1 MARDLS
7 QLQKNGDATHYKVA
21 SSWTIQDLS
30 QYFGTDWNLALKTT
44 DNSVILANDTNG
56 YLYQNLINDN
66 QTDYSFFF
74 FPLKNE
80 IKLLKI
86 KIDARCES
94 YNQGTGYFGS
104 DLCSMGV
111 LLNNSQQSGSPNQRV
126 ITWTKTTA
134 STVDDIKLEVDDTD
148 WHTYERTLSTPIVG
162 DYFGFFML
170 KGIWRVKNI
179 ELTIPETSN
188 GGGAT
193 HIAKV
198 TGQLKDLSSNLSDI
212 LMVSGGG
219 GGGLI
224 VGETAYTG
232 KEAGGISGSGDN
244 SADQSTGNAFGL
256 GESGTNLSGGGS
268 GLYGGYKGTSSK
280 SGGAGSGYIGNS
292 LLSNKKM
299 VGYNVPTSSATGTKT
314 ESVEVYDSNYVAN
327 KPKAGNGHAR
337 IKFLREPG
345 RKVQTLI
352 DSSQGI
358 KDSIFDNIVTIPNN
372 DYGNDTWQ
380 FDQNGVLFIN
390 ERNSNRASV
399 NAKFLKGNATK
410 LYIETSYEHRNT
422 YGSNYRWQFVF
433 LDNLYEGQ
441 HTPPSFLAR
450 TYFVLHT
457 NQYNIIDNDPWYD
470 LPSTVIELSLNDIP
484 SNQRFYISFTSCDGH
499 TEITKMYFDDDA
511 YILE

>member
-1 MARDLS
+1 MAWESVKKLLIGGASIDFTFNDSL
-7 QLQKNGDATHYKVA
+7 LQGLIN
-21 SSWTIQDLS
+21 
-30 QYFGTDWNLALKTT
+30 
-44 DNSVILANDTNG
+44 NG
-56 YLYQNLINDN
+56 YVEGGYD
-66 QTDYSFFF
+66 TVGYS
-74 FPLKNE
+74 
-80 IKLLKI
+80 
-86 KIDARCES
+86 C
-94 YNQGTGYFGS
+94 
-104 DLCSMGV
+104 
-111 LLNNSQQSGSPNQRV
+111 
-126 ITWTKTTA
+126 
-134 STVDDIKLEVDDTD
+134 
-148 WHTYERTLSTPIVG
+148 TLSTLIADNEHKTPDFHEYNIGDAGYKIGFGYQNSQLVRYIYDPVTGNSFGYTGVYQYPQTGTLGILPLLNEAEQKGMFVMVVLHYPTTAPFIQFESVG
-162 DYFGFFML
+162 DRNSANY
-170 KGIWRVKNI
+170 
-179 ELTIPETSN
+179 LTACYNAIMDAIPQAITSN

-193 HIAKV
+193 HIAKR
-198 TGQLKDLSSNLSDI
+198 TGQLKDLSSYTSDI
-212 LMVSGGG
+212 LIVSGGG
-219 GGGLI
+219 GGGLL
-224 VGETAYTG
+224 VGETDYSG

-244 SADQSTGNAFGL
+244 SADQTTGNAFGL
-256 GESGTNLSGGGS
+256 GESGTDVSGGGS

-299 VGYNVPTSSATGTKT
+299 VGYNVPTSSAEGTKT
-314 ESVEVYDSNYVAN
+314 ESVEVFDSNYIAN

-499 TEITKMYFDDDA
+499 TEITKMYFDDEV
-511 YILE
+511 YIVD

>member
-1 MARDLS
+1 MTITGNSAYIVDGADSIIARYTQENNRVFYKWNGGQAVRVCIYPSSTGYSGPVLLS
-7 QLQKNGDATHYKVA
+7 PIGSATGFYIMFNGSKLGTQVYT
-21 SSWTIQDLS
+21 TIDIDGITWCVSAPDVWCL
-30 QYFGTDWNLALKTT
+30 GNNCRNID
-44 DNSVILANDTNG
+44 G
-56 YLYQNLINDN
+56 YPEIDGRAYIHVFEF
-66 QTDYSFFF
+66 QTSDPNYYTELEAFVREV
-74 FPLKNE
+74 LTAGN
-80 IKLLKI
+80 IKL
-86 KIDARCES
+86 S
-94 YNQGTGYFGS
+94 Y
-104 DLCSMGV
+104 
-111 LLNNSQQSGSPNQRV
+111 
-126 ITWTKTTA
+126 
-134 STVDDIKLEVDDTD
+134 E
-148 WHTYERTLSTPIVG
+148 
-162 DYFGFFML
+162 
-170 KGIWRVKNI
+170 
-179 ELTIPETSN
+179 SN

-224 VGETAYTG
+224 VGEISYTG

-268 GLYGGYKGTSSK
+268 GLYGGYKGTSAK

-299 VGYNVPTSSATGTKT
+299 VGYNVPTSSSADTKT
-314 ESVEVYDSNYVAN
+314 ESVEVFDSNYVAN
-327 KPKAGNGHAR
+327 KPKVGNGHAR

-390 ERNSNRASV
+390 ERNSNRASI

-484 SNQRFYISFTSCDGH
+484 ANQRFYISFTSCDGH
-499 TEITKMYFDDDA
+499 TEITKIYFDDDA